1 MDLASRGDMMGGG
14 ALLRSWFRYVQPN
27 SSVLNRREKKKKKI
41 GPQDKKIEKL
51 MTKEK

>member
-1 MDLASRGDMMGGG
+1 MMGGG

-27 SSVLNRREKKKKKI
+27 SSVLNRREKKRRKS
-41 GPQDKKIEKL
+41 GHRTKKIEKL